1 MNAVDRAE
9 AWVAAMGSPSVEW
22 AANDLTAIVHEV
34 DETCTR
40 LGRVYDLIARA
51 GDDGLLAYADQ
62 AHSAAWRLVDG
73 LDAVATELL
82 RTARGY
88 DRG

>member
-1 MNAVDRAE
+1 MDRTQ
-9 AWVAAMGSPSVEW
+9 AWLSAMDAPSVEW
-22 AANDLTAIVHEV
+22 AANDLASIVRDV
-34 DETCTR
+34 VVTGMQ

-73 LDAVATELL
+73 LDAVATDLA
-82 RTARGY
+82 RAARGF